1 MYPPLPE
8 TVLDDGQRTTKAY
21 SIAPSESASQI
32 GNRRLRQQQQ
42 LVEQQQRER
51 EEQLALA
58 REAERERER
67 EREAAERAERERTP
81 SRAPS
86 HKPSKSVKSTTEVN
100 GRQGSGGT
108 SYAKSQSGGELSLFG
123 RS

>member
-1 MYPPLPE
+1 M
-8 TVLDDGQRTTKAY
+8 
-21 SIAPSESASQI
+21 
-32 GNRRLRQQQQ
+32 NRAAADPAREARGRERDAFGPRGLRQQ
-42 LVEQQQRER
+42 QQQRER

-81 SRAPS
+81 SR
-86 HKPSKSVKSTTEVN
+86 KPSKSVKSTTEVN

-123 RS
+123 RL